1 MHVADVADV
10 QWCEG
15 QPTTRLTAQDEDG
28 SPCVMPSANAIR
40 PVEQRHELRLVEM
53 RDEQQG
59 FVGMMPVGTR
69 VASAANLVAGGGQH
83 EAQRGLERGHVEW
96 TAPTKFGPKLRPV
109 TNFLV
114 ARNGNRLIALAKTHS
129 GPAFRRRIRIWTR
142 IGPVRASWCRFGDC

>member
-96 TAPTKFGPKLRPV
+96 TGPSSLPSCV
-109 TNFLV
+109 L
-114 ARNGNRLIALAKTHS
+114 
-129 GPAFRRRIRIWTR
+129 
-142 IGPVRASWCRFGDC
+142 